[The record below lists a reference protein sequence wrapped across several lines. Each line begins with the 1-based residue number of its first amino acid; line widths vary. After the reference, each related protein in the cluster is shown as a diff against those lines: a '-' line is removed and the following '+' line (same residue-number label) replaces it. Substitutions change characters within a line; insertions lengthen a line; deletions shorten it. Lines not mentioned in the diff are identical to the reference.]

1 MPRRS
6 RAPPPKRRPR
16 AAGCGTT
23 PTSASPTASTTT
35 QILEL
40 LLAFGLSALVGL
52 EREVHGKSA
61 GVRTQTIV
69 GTSSA
74 LILLVSK
81 YGFQDVLGRD
91 VVLDPSRVAA
101 QIVSGVGF
109 LGAGLIITRQGAI
122 RGLTTAA
129 AVWETAAIGMAAG
142 AGLWELAVTV
152 TVLHFV
158 IVIGFTAVVIR
169 LPARIGGSVRL
180 HLVYADSQGVL
191 RQVLNECSTHGWSL
205 TAMAADPPGSDRI
218 LGQSLSPADGDHV
231 GVMFTLSGRGVHRA
245 TNVLAG
251 MEGVRAIDRVDE
263 EAE

>member
-1 MPRRS
+1 MRPS
-6 RAPPPKRRPR
+6 RAPPPRPPPR
-16 AAGCGTT
+16 AAASATT
-23 PTSASPTASTTT
+23 PNCASPTASSTT
-35 QILEL
+35 QLLEL

-74 LILLVSK
+74 LILPVSK
-81 YGFQDVLGRD
+81 YGFEDVLGRE

-142 AGLWELAVTV
+142 AGLWELAVSV
-152 TVLHFV
+152 TVLHYV
-158 IVIGFTAVVIR
+158 IVVGFTAVVVR
-169 LPARIGGSVRL
+169 LPARVGGSVRL
-180 HLVYADSQGVL
+180 HLVYSDSQGVL
-191 RQVLNECSTHGWSL
+191 RQVLNECSSHGWSL
-205 TAMAADPPGSDRI
+205 TAMAADPPGAEHI
-218 LGQSLSPADGDHV
+218 LGQSLSPAEGDQV
-231 GVMFTLSGRGVHRA
+231 GVMLTLSGRGVHQA
-245 TNVLAG
+245 MNVLG
-251 MEGVRAIDRVDE
+251 GVGGVRAIDRVDE